1 MKIDLREIPVVWINL
16 DSATENAQKM
26 QERLDKYG
34 FKNTHRQS
42 GLVIPP
48 PPGTDKSIAHYRGC
62 GQTHINILDN
72 QNYSTPLLV
81 LEDDVEFVDN
91 FNPVIDI
98 PDNSDGVYLGISHG
112 NQYYQSCRH
121 DENYLRIAGILAA
134 HAILYVSPAFRE
146 AMSNVGKYCLNVLN
160 RPWDLGTAMIQQ
172 HFKVYCPNIPLIYQ
186 SNERQSANKWQELTD
201 KPLQDRGSVFND
213 NLQ

>member
-16 DSATENAQKM
+16 DSATENAKKM

-98 PDNSDGVYLGISHG
+98 PDNSDGVYLGVSHG
-112 NQYYQSCRH
+112 NQYYQSCRY

-134 HAILYVSPAFRE
+134 HAILYVTPPFRE
-146 AMSNVGKYCLNVLN
+146 AMSNVGKHCLNTLN
-160 RPWDLGTAMIQQ
+160 RPWDIGTAMIQQ
-172 HFKVYCPNIPLIYQ
+172 HFKVYTPNVPLIYQ
-186 SNERQSANKWQELTD
+186 SNDRDSANKWQELTD
-201 KPLQDRGSVFND
+201 KGLQDRGSIFND
-213 NLQ
+213 NV